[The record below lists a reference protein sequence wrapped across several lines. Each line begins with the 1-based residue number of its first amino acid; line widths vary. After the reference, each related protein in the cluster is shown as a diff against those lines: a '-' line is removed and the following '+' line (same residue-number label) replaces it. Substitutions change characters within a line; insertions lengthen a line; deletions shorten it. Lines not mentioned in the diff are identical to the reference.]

1 MNIAVPNKGHT
12 THLGRDAGVDV
23 MEKIAMET
31 TTSQVPTTLQKSQ
44 FPTYEKGDFK
54 VPDGTDGG
62 YWVGDRRK
70 VAGAKQVTKRLIA
83 RSSYSHD
90 VCDPREA
97 AGVTHARPSMK
108 PPAKPG
114 SSASAR
120 FDGTSSQVTHYGTY
134 GSNPLARGA
143 GGNNMGIGAGITQR
157 SSTNE
162 LGLGTTRVTRHV
174 PGYSG
179 FIAEAPHNIDALSAS
194 DGVVART
201 DEKKR
206 MLLASVDQYSRGVV
220 PGYTGWR
227 PQEPVNYRQFP
238 GAIEPSRRD
247 TTNGELNYQ
256 SQRYPYGHMKA
267 VSMKPEV
274 VGGDTRGVMG
284 FFTPG
289 KETESKEG
297 VNAAEQFYAH
307 ARPFEGTASGTPH
320 VPSAT
325 TVRGTKFTQ

>member
-1 MNIAVPNKGHT
+1 
-12 THLGRDAGVDV
+12 
-23 MEKIAMET
+23 
-31 TTSQVPTTLQKSQ
+31 
-44 FPTYEKGDFK
+44 
-54 VPDGTDGG
+54 
-62 YWVGDRRK
+62 
-70 VAGAKQVTKRLIA
+70 
-83 RSSYSHD
+83 
-90 VCDPREA
+90 
-97 AGVTHARPSMK
+97 
-108 PPAKPG
+108 
-114 SSASAR
+114 
-120 FDGTSSQVTHYGTY
+120 
-134 GSNPLARGA
+134 
-143 GGNNMGIGAGITQR
+143 MGIGAGITQR

-206 MLLASVDQYSRGVV
+206 MLLASVDQYYRGVV

-274 VGGDTRGVMG
+274 VGGDTGASWGSSPRGRKRNPRKG
-284 FFTPG
+284 STRLSSFTRTRGLSRAPLPVPP
-289 KETESKEG
+289 TFHRQRRC
-297 VNAAEQFYAH
+297 AEQSSRSSVSIVAMYCTNLV
-307 ARPFEGTASGTPH
+307 RPAITRRCSRQVRTPPAKGCCPRW
-320 VPSAT
+320 VPPN
-325 TVRGTKFTQ
+325 RLRFPP

>member
-1 MNIAVPNKGHT
+1 M
-12 THLGRDAGVDV
+12 
-23 MEKIAMET
+23 
-31 TTSQVPTTLQKSQ
+31 
-44 FPTYEKGDFK
+44 
-54 VPDGTDGG
+54 
-62 YWVGDRRK
+62 GDRRK
-70 VAGAKQVTKRLIA
+70 VAGAKQVTKRFIA

-120 FDGTSSQVTHYGTY
+120 FDGTSSQVTHYGKY

-307 ARPFEGTASGTPH
+307 ARPFEGTASGTPY